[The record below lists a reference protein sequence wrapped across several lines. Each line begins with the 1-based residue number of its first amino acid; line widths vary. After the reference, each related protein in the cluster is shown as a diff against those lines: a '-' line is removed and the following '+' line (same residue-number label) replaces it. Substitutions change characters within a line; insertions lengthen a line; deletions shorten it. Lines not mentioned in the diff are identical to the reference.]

1 MRIMAFLA
9 GVGAAMA
16 APAPA
21 AVTGS
26 SQWGFSTES
35 SVEIAAGP
43 DAVYALLAQPGRWW
57 EGSHTYSGDA
67 ANMTIALH
75 AGGCFCEAIPAKAGP
90 AGTVE
95 HARVVQA
102 MPGQRLR
109 LSGALGPLQG
119 EGAVGTLDFAVTPS
133 AGGAKVVMTYVVGG
147 YIRGGPAAIAPLVDQ
162 VLATQLAGLKRA
174 AERPAR

>member
-21 AVTGS
+21 AVTS
-26 SQWGFSTES
+26 SSDWGFATES
-35 SVEIAAGP
+35 SAEIAAGA
-43 DAVYALLAQPGRWW
+43 DIVYALLAQPGRWW
-57 EGSHTYSGDA
+57 EGSHSYSGDA
-67 ANMTIALH
+67 ANMTIDSR
-75 AGGCFCEAIPAKAGP
+75 AGGCFCETIPAKAGP

-95 HARVVQA
+95 HARVIQA

-109 LSGALGPLQG
+109 LSGALGPLQA
-119 EGAVGTLDFAVTPS
+119 EGVVGTLDFAITP
-133 AGGAKVVMTYVVGG
+133 ARKGVKVVMTYVVGG
-147 YIRGGPAAIAPLVDQ
+147 YIRGGPRRIAPLVDQ

-174 AERPAR
+174 AEASAR